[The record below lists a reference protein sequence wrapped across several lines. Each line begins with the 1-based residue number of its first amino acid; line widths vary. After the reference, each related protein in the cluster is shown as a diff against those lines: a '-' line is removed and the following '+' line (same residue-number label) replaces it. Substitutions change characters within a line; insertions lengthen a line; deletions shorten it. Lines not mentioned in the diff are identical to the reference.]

1 MTKMLTERELLNKNK
16 LSENINKFTSTQPDD
31 LVYKITDINK
41 NIIAILFL
49 PQKITTVTKN
59 SSVNDFLNKHKKN
72 HKIIII
78 QSINSRAEQYI
89 LNNYSNTEIF
99 RESDLMINLV
109 DHQLGFKYEILTPNE
124 RKELFDTYNCTKKHL
139 PRMLLSDPHT
149 KYYNM
154 KVGDIC
160 RLIRSGMTSAFYRL
174 ITK

>member
-1 MTKMLTERELLNKNK
+1 MSKLSVFQIMKSRNDITKIVLTNMTKMLTERGLLNKNK

-41 NIIAILFL
+41 NILAILFL

-89 LNNYSNTEIF
+89 LNNYFNTEIF
-99 RESDLMINLV
+99 LESDLMINLV
-109 DHQLGFKYEILTPNE
+109 EHQLGSKYEILT
-124 RKELFDTYNCTKKHL
+124 LDY
-139 PRMLLSDPHT
+139 
-149 KYYNM
+149 
-154 KVGDIC
+154 IQ
-160 RLIRSGMTSAFYRL
+160 
-174 ITK
+174 